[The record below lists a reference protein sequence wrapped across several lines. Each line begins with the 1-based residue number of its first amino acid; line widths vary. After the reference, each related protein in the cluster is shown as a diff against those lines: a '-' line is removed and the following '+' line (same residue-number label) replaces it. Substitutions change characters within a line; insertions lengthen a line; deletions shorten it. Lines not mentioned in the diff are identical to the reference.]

1 MAVVPAAGDP
11 LLHFILRANKET
23 KVVGNI
29 EFDKVAKKCLG
40 IGESKVC
47 LISSEDIATN
57 R

>member
-47 LISSEDIATN
+47 LISLEDIATN
-57 R
+57 S